1 MGWSWKIGRIAGIDV
16 YMHFTF
22 LILLAWLAVAHY
34 LRGGIDQALYI
45 VLVILAL
52 FGVIVLHELGH
63 ALAARRYG
71 IQTRD
76 ITLLPIGGVARLERM
91 PDNPLEE
98 LIVALAG
105 PAVNVVI
112 AASLAVGF
120 WIRGR
125 TLPLDEV
132 TDLGGGFLAFMLQVN
147 VWLVLFNLIPAF
159 PMDGGRVLR
168 ALLAMRMSYVRATQA
183 AARVGQFLALMFG
196 FVGLL
201 NGSPMLVFIALFVWI
216 GAAEEAMAVR
226 VRAALA
232 GTTVKDAMMRDYVVL
247 GPSDSLRVAA
257 DHILDGFQHDFPV
270 VDEGKL
276 VGILPRADLIR
287 GLASTGFEG
296 QVSDVMRR
304 DFSPARPNDPVDGML
319 AQLRSEACPVMPVLE
334 DGRLVGLLTA
344 ENVSELLMIR
354 EAVAQPRPPCPPRP
368 PRPVE
373 EPPLHV

>member
-22 LILLAWLAVAHY
+22 LILLAWLAIANY
-34 LRGGIDQALYI
+34 LHGGIDAAISILFA
-45 VLVILAL
+45 ILAL
-52 FGVIVLHELGH
+52 FGIIVLHELGH

-112 AASLAVGF
+112 AASLALGF

-132 TDLGGGFLAFMLQVN
+132 ADLGGGGFLAFLLQVN

-168 ALLAMRMSYVRATQA
+168 ALLAMRMSHVRATQA

-201 NGSPMLVFIALFVWI
+201 NSWPMLIFVALFVWI

-232 GTTVKDAMMRDYVVL
+232 GTTVRDAMMRDYVVL
-247 GPSDSLRVAA
+247 GSSDSLRVAA
-257 DHILDGFQHDFPV
+257 DHVLDGFQHDFPV
-270 VDEGKL
+270 VDDGKL

-287 GLASTGFEG
+287 GLASIGFEG
-296 QVSDVMRR
+296 QVGEVMRR
-304 DFSPARPNDPVDGML
+304 DFTPVEPYDPVDRTL
-319 AQLRSEACPVMPVLE
+319 VQLRSDACPVMPVVE
-334 DGRLVGLLTA
+334 DGRLVGLLTS

-354 EAVAQPRPPCPPRP
+354 EAVAQPREKQPI
-368 PRPVE
+368 E